1 MEVRGMSKDFW
12 KNQAEIWHRRF
23 KMRENEV
30 RVLLEIL
37 KINEISLE
45 PYRYLFPENQV
56 PTKGE
61 KE

>member
-1 MEVRGMSKDFW
+1 MSKEFW
-12 KNQAEIWHRRF
+12 KNQAETWQRRA
-23 KMRENEV
+23 KMRENEICI
-30 RVLLEIL
+30 LLEIL

-56 PTKGE
+56 PTGDE